1 MCQINNLLRN
11 TGDASLTCYKVLTY
25 REKDD
30 TYASPMYYYWWKKGV
45 NVVPE
50 TELYSFERPD
60 YIDRGYFHM
69 FLTEEDAENYKSSL
83 MDTSSLWN
91 AFGNLAEFV
100 VVKMSIPPHTYYYTG
115 ETGGTYTSM
124 RSVAA
129 KTVIFE

>member
-11 TGDASLTCYKVLTY
+11 TGDESLTCYKVLTY
-25 REKDD
+25 REQDN
-30 TYASPMYYYWWKKGV
+30 TYGSPMYPYWWKKGV

-60 YIDRGYFHM
+60 YIDKGYFHM
-69 FLTEEDAENYKSSL
+69 FLKEEDAEKYKTGL
-83 MDTSSLWN
+83 MD
-91 AFGNLAEFV
+91 AFSNFAKFV
-100 VVKMSIPPHTYYYTG
+100 VVKVSIPPHTYYYTG
-115 ETGGTYTSM
+115 ETGGSTYTTM